1 MRSPE
6 EENTGPVIRDRRRID
21 PQTGQVRDPGQ
32 SGSGQPGPGQPGSP
46 LRGPGPARTAFGVE
60 AGWRSGQRG
69 RAAGWP

>member
-32 SGSGQPGPGQPGSP
+32 SGSGQS
-46 LRGPGPARTAFGVE
+46 GPAQPDSSMC
-60 AGWRSGQRG
+60 RSFRSFIETM
-69 RAAGWP
+69 PSLTE